1 MGVRGSAVDGGV
13 RALGVLRPLGF
24 GLGIDYSIAGNDP
37 DLILSF
43 MRSFWRGGLFGLG
56 GMFRVNYLPTRDHT
70 VTHRLPDPPR
80 RLLDGSHPPQD
91 RSREA
96 VRARGELREPAAG
109 GGRGPGGRPRP
120 GEARG
125 RVAGALRRAVPRSA
139 RRHTGGGHRPPARED
154 PLLPGAHGQQGRRL
168 SDGTRLSRGDS
179 RLPRGARPRVLA
191 RRERRRRG
199 ADARREQ
206 RGGTPDLG
214 PGARDPA
221 RRGDPPLQPR
231 ARAHQGSRHHA
242 RLRGPG
248 ARGAAR
254 SG

>member
-1 MGVRGSAVDGGV
+1 MGSRGSAVDGGV

-43 MRSFWRGGLFGLG
+43 MRSFRRGGLFGRG
-56 GMFRVNYLPTRDHT
+56 GMFRLNYLPTRDHT
-70 VTHRLPDPPR
+70 VTIGYQIPLGDTWMGRTR
-80 RLLDGSHPPQD
+80 PQV

-96 VRARGELREPAAG
+96 VRARGETLEPAAG
-109 GGRGPGGRPRP
+109 GGRGPRGRPRP
-120 GEARG
+120 GEARS

-139 RRHTGGGHRPPARED
+139 RRHPGGGHRQPARED
-154 PLLPGAHGQQGRRL
+154 PLLPGARGQHGCRL
-168 SDGTRLSRGDS
+168 SDRTRLSGGDS
-179 RLPRGARPRVLA
+179 RLSRGARPRLLP

-221 RRGDPPLQPR
+221 R
-231 ARAHQGSRHHA
+231 
-242 RLRGPG
+242 
-248 ARGAAR
+248 
-254 SG
+254 